1 MARSVT
7 DYAQQRES
15 RRFQNVFFMGGLVLL
30 LGIGCSLAL
39 HGPARV
45 VAVVV
50 LVAALAINVLS
61 MARRVEP
68 SELTPLTRRIQPG
81 VWPASVRGLSLPE
94 VAHGKTKMTD
104 FAELG
109 GRVLFTPDGVVW
121 EPSKQTARNLGATT
135 HTWDDQW
142 QIQARRLRGLG
153 SQAQITLTSPNSPEP
168 ITLWMRRAGQFEIE

>member
-7 DYAQQRES
+7 DYARQRES
-15 RRFQNVFFMGGLVLL
+15 RRFQNVFFMGGFVVFI
-30 LGIGCSLAL
+30 GIGCSLAL

-45 VAVVV
+45 VAVLI
-50 LVAALAINVLS
+50 LVAALATNVLS

-81 VWPASVRGLSLPE
+81 VWPATVRGLSLPE
-94 VAHGKTKMTD
+94 VAHGKTKITD
-104 FAELG
+104 FAEVG
-109 GRVLFTPDGVVW
+109 GRVLFTTGGVVW
-121 EPSKQTARNLGATT
+121 EPSKQIARNLGATT
-135 HTWDDQW
+135 HTWDNEW

-153 SQAQITLTSPNSPEP
+153 NQAQIKLKSPTAQEP